1 MSFRALGLSLVVAL
15 CGCSGGKA
23 SNRPV
28 DNGTGGDDSS
38 GGSGGVVG
46 TGGAPRRDAAAETGG
61 STGSGGAPGTGG
73 GPGTG
78 GAGVDAAEP
87 PPMKLDARPSSD
99 TGRPDVGPGPYS
111 AWVFPGPDGRLEY
124 KKDPKGNQVPDFSNA
139 GYGGGGLALPSV
151 PTKMT
156 LSPEPTGDDGAR
168 IQAAL
173 DAVGALP
180 LDANGIRGALLLK
193 KGSYRIAGV
202 ITVKQSGVVLRGE
215 GQGTDGTVL
224 IATGAVQRS
233 LVQVQGAG
241 GLTEVAGS
249 RHPITDD
256 YVPVGAHTFHVDD
269 ASGFK
274 VGDTV
279 VVHRPSTQE
288 WIDLLGMDACG
299 ATGTMYDTEDVN
311 GSTCLDNPWTP
322 GSKDLK
328 LDRVITAVA
337 GNAIT
342 IDAPIV
348 NAMEKTFG
356 GGSLYKYSAPGRIS
370 QVGVENLRGDS
381 EYTSP
386 TDEMHGWNFILFQR
400 VVNGWVRDITSIH
413 YGYSAVNINNDSKW
427 VTVQDSTCLDPI
439 SMITGGR
446 RYSFNTDNS
455 QMVLFQRCLSVE
467 GRHDFVEGSNVPG
480 PNVFLDS
487 KATMSHADT
496 GPHHR
501 WSAGGLFDNITTS
514 NQINVR
520 NRGNS
525 GTGHGW
531 AGANMVIW
539 NSTASSMLIENPP
552 GAQSWAIG
560 CKGTQTGSGIR
571 DSTGT
576 PVWPPSLYRQQLL
589 DRLGPDAVQAIA
601 H

>member
-1 MSFRALGLSLVVAL
+1 MLASRPLAALLVTVL
-15 CGCSGGKA
+15 GCSSPSGDT
-23 SNRPV
+23 RPV
-28 DNGTGGDDSS
+28 DNGTGGEDSS
-38 GGSGGVVG
+38 GGSGGG
-46 TGGAPRRDAAAETGG
+46 TGGAPGKDAAATGDTGG
-61 STGSGGAPGTGG
+61 SDGTGG
-73 GPGTG
+73 KIAPDA
-78 GAGVDAAEP
+78 GAADVPDEP
-87 PPMKLDARPSSD
+87 PVKLDARPASD
-99 TGRPDVGPGPYS
+99 AGRPDVGAGPYS
-111 AWVFPGPDGRLEY
+111 AWVYPGPDGRLVY

-139 GYGGGGLALPSV
+139 GYGGGGVPLPVV

-156 LSPEPTGDDGAR
+156 LSPQATGDDGMR

-180 LDANGIRGALLLK
+180 ADENGIRGALLLK
-193 KGSYRIAGV
+193 KGTYRIAGV
-202 ITVKQSGVVLRGE
+202 VVINKGGVVLRGE

-233 LVQVQGAG
+233 LVQVKGSG
-241 GLTEVAGS
+241 GLAEVAGS
-249 RHPITDD
+249 RRPITDD

-299 ATGTMYDTEDVN
+299 VVGTMYDTADVN

-328 LDRVITAVA
+328 FDRVITAVA

-342 IDAPIV
+342 VDAPIV
-348 NAMEKTFG
+348 NALEKTFG
-356 GGSLYKYSAPGRIS
+356 GGSVYKYTAPGRIS
-370 QVGVENLRGDS
+370 QVGVENMRGDS
-381 EYTSP
+381 EYASP
-386 TDEMHGWNFILFQR
+386 TDEMHGWDFIHTSLL
-400 VVNGWVRDITSIH
+400 VNGWVRDVTAIH
-413 YGYSAVNINNDSKW
+413 YGYAAVNINGDSKW
-427 VTVQDSTCLDPI
+427 VTVQDCTSLDPI

-446 RYSFNTDNS
+446 RYSFNVDNS

-467 GRHDFVEGSNVPG
+467 GRHDYVEGSNVPG

-487 KATMSHADT
+487 KAIMSHADT

-501 WSAGGLFDNITTS
+501 WSAGGLFDNIDTS

-531 AGANMVIW
+531 AGASMVVW

-552 GAQSWAIG
+552 GAQSWSIG
-560 CKGTQTGSGIR
+560 CKGTQTGSGLR
-571 DSTGT
+571 DSAGT
-576 PVWPPSLYRQQLL
+576 PVWPRSLYLQQLL

-601 H
+601 R